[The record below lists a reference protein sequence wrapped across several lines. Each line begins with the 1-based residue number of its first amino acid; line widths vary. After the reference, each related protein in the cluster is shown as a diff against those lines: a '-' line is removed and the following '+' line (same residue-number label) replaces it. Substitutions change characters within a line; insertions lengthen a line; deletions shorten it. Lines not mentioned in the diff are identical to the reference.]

1 MLWGFLLIYVDYLFD
16 FGHMLTASPVITVNL
31 QDNIDNPLKV
41 HLKSKM
47 SKSVDRGIAD
57 TAFYPSL

>member
-1 MLWGFLLIYVDYLFD
+1 MDYLFD